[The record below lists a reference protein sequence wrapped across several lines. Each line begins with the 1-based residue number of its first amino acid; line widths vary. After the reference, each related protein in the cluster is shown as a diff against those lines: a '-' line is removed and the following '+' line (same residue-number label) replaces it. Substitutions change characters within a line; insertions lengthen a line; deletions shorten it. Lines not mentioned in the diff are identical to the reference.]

1 MENQE
6 IQEMTVNQTETM
18 TEQNSN
24 QNYIDAINQLKST
37 TVSKDSYNKLME
49 ENKNLL
55 SSLVN
60 GNGQVSTETDTAEE
74 KVPLS
79 QLRKELFTPAKELS
93 DLEYVTKALEL
104 RERVLEETGE
114 DCFVGA
120 SHSYTPTAE
129 DYAKAAH
136 CAEVYKECIED
147 ANGDNGRFIAALQS
161 RMNDVFIPQVKRK

>member
-1 MENQE
+1 
-6 IQEMTVNQTETM
+6 MTVNQTETM
-18 TEQNSN
+18 TEQVNSN

-37 TVSKDSYNKLME
+37 TVSRDSYNKLME

-55 SSLVN
+55 DSLVN
-60 GNGQVSTETDTAEE
+60 GNGQVSTETDTAEK

-79 QLRKELFTPAKELS
+79 QLRKELFTPDKELS